1 MQRLAIE
8 VVYDVEV
15 RKRRPQTKAPD
26 MKSADHTVSGSCGTY
41 SGTRS
46 RLGRRRFADRRKF
59 NRMALYTR

>member
-26 MKSADHTVSGSCGTY
+26 MKSADHTVSG
-41 SGTRS
+41 
-46 RLGRRRFADRRKF
+46 
-59 NRMALYTR
+59 